1 MDVLRPE
8 FCPSVGLSLAWSSG
22 GKGRFRA
29 GGMFS
34 RDSMCIVNRVK
45 GAGWGRGGKRRQR
58 EGGRKRR
65 DTEGAGRERPGAW
78 AGGKQRKG
86 QPCPSS
92 AVTGQGSAGLTT
104 QPGG

>member
-58 EGGRKRR
+58 EGGREKEERHRR
-65 DTEGAGRERPGAW
+65 SR
-78 AGGKQRKG
+78 
-86 QPCPSS
+86 
-92 AVTGQGSAGLTT
+92 
-104 QPGG
+104 